1 MHARAFSSGTRGVAT
16 FTLSAMIIVV
26 LGSTGG
32 LAVLPETGDEGC
44 VGCSGC
50 SGCETGQCHG
60 QGEDPLT
67 SHHHCCVTCCMSHTP
82 LTQPAALWVQTPAN
96 LEPMP
101 ACTPVVIAGPAPES
115 PFRPPRV

>member
-1 MHARAFSSGTRGVAT
+1 MHTRAFSSGTRGVAA
-16 FTLSAMIIVV
+16 FTLTAIVVV

-50 SGCETGQCHG
+50 ETGQCQG
-60 QGEDPLT
+60 QGEEPLT

-82 LTQPAALWVQTPAN
+82 LTQPTALWLQAPAN
-96 LEPMP
+96 LEPLP
-101 ACTPVVIAGPAPES
+101 PRAPVFVTGPAPES